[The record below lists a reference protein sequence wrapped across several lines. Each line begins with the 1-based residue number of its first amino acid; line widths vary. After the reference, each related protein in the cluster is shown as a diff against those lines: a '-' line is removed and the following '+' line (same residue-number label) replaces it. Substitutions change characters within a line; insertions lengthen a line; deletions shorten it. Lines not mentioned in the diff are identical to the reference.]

1 MNYDLSNPI
10 ELKTATAR
18 FDFLFAKQKRISLT
32 EKRKKRTFRQNRYL
46 HLLLG
51 WFAVETGYTLAEAK
65 YIYKLQSKEIF
76 VYSKKGIN
84 FIRSSADLDTKKMT
98 ISIERFRNYSSTTAG
113 IYLPEANETD
123 FLNMI
128 ETELEKH
135 ENKIY
140 I

>member
-18 FDFLFAKQKRISLT
+18 FDFLVAKQKRISLT

-113 IYLPEANETD
+113 IYLPDANETD